1 MKRKRNIY
9 YTNFE
14 DDVIEQV
21 SGKAIFDVNDLQS
34 YKEKVNHYIKEHKNH
49 VAVYKLYHNKPLTN
63 NDVELLEEVL
73 WKELGT
79 KEQYEKLSS
88 KPVTVLVREILG
100 LDKQSVNEA
109 FSEFLTEGRLNPQQI
124 DFVKRLLNIFLK
136 MGF

>member
-1 MKRKRNIY
+1 MKKKKY
-9 YTNFE
+9 LLHNFE

-34 YKEKVNHYIKEHKNH
+34 YKKVNHYIKEHKNH

-79 KEQYEKLSS
+79 KEQYEKIILKTSYRFS
-88 KPVTVLVREILG
+88 KRNLG

-124 DFVKRLLNIFLK
+124 DFVKKIIEYISQNGL
-136 MGF
+136 

>member
-79 KEQYEKLSS
+79 KEQYEK
-88 KPVTVLVREILG
+88 
-100 LDKQSVNEA
+100 NY
-109 FSEFLTEGRLNPQQI
+109 PQNQLP
-124 DFVKRLLNIFLK
+124 F
-136 MGF
+136 